1 MSYFT
6 ANGNITDAVSE
17 MARELKE
24 IEEKSAEF
32 VVNVRKTMKELG
44 VRMFDNNSAIKLH
57 VFNSSAVQSIASKI

>member
-44 VRMFDNNSAIKLH
+44 VRMFDNNSAIKYETRFQLER
-57 VFNSSAVQSIASKI
+57 STKYS